1 MGGRSL
7 NLPALIGY
15 MSWPGWIIAMLIRDR
30 TDPFAA
36 HHLNQALIL
45 NIISVI
51 GGAASIIPLI
61 GGIVSFALSL
71 LFIVLWVM
79 GIVRAVMWDDRPL
92 PVIGDIHII
101 G

>member
-1 MGGRSL
+1 MGNRGL

-15 MSWPGWIIAMLIRDR
+15 MSWPGWIIAVLIRDK

-45 NIISVI
+45 NIL
-51 GGAASIIPLI
+51 SIIAGVVARLPLI
-61 GGIVSFALSL
+61 GGLASFALSL
-71 LFIVLWVM
+71 VFIVLWVM

-92 PVIGDIHII
+92 PIIGDLHLF

>member
-1 MGGRSL
+1 MDRRTL
-7 NLPALIGY
+7 NIPALISY
-15 MSWPGWIIAMLIRDR
+15 LSWPGWIIALLIRDK

-36 HHLNQALIL
+36 HHLNQSLIL

-51 GGAASIIPLI
+51 AGAAAKLPLV
-61 GGIVSFALSL
+61 GGIVSFVLSL
-71 LFIVLWVM
+71 AFVVLWIM

-92 PVIGDIHII
+92 PVIGDIHLF